1 MANTAAVLGKLGAAP
16 YFLGGTG
23 SDEYGDYLCHYL
35 QSCGVRTDYLFRQP
49 EHSSMML
56 AVLDAD
62 GERIIFSFDGPNA
75 RLPQLES
82 ENDQNK
88 ALEDVINRIS
98 QDSLQSKKDQVDV
111 TDLADLQRFVDAAKA
126 QKK

>member
-1 MANTAAVLGKLGAAP
+1 MARLLYEQLEAGNLNPAQIIST
-16 YFLGGTG
+16 F
-23 SDEYGDYLCHYL
+23 SDEEEQRVVAG
-35 QSCGVRTDYLFRQP
+35 LF
-49 EHSSMML
+49 H
-56 AVLDAD
+56 
-62 GERIIFSFDGPNA
+62 A

-88 ALEDVINRIS
+88 ALEDVLNRIS

>member
-1 MANTAAVLGKLGAAP
+1 M
-16 YFLGGTG
+16 F
-23 SDEYGDYLCHYL
+23 H
-35 QSCGVRTDYLFRQP
+35 
-49 EHSSMML
+49 
-56 AVLDAD
+56 
-62 GERIIFSFDGPNA
+62 A

-126 QKK
+126 QNK